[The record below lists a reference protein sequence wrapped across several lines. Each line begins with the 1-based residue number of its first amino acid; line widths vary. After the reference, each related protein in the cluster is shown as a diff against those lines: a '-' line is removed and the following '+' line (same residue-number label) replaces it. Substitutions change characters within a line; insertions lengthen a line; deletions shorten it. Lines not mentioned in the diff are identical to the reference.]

1 MHGYGCAQATLAI
14 LINLKVSEAACVWMR
29 ECGCMGMDAPH
40 ATA

>member
-1 MHGYGCAQATLAI
+1 MGMDASQATGHSS
-14 LINLKVSEAACVWMR
+14 INLKVSEAACVMR